1 MATALGDVDALVAPT
16 HGGATLVAT
25 NLTGHPAYVLPVGR
39 SERDGGRPTML
50 LLVGSLYGETTLL
63 AVAAAWQRATDHHRA
78 RPALSR

>member
-1 MATALGDVDALVAPT
+1 MQRALDGVDALVAPT
-16 HGGATLVAT
+16 HGGPTLVAT

-50 LLVGSLYGETTLL
+50 QLVGSLYGETTLL